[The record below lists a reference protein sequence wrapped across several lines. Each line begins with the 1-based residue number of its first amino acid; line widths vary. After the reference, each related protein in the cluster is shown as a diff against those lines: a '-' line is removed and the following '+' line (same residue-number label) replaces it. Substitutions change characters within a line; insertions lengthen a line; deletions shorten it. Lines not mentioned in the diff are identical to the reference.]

1 MAFTGSSSRETDDIR
16 RLSNRINELE
26 EQLRYALGNIGG
38 ENIVA
43 GSVGAEQ
50 LAPSAIQID
59 KLSDGLQKQITGPI
73 TTDRIRA
80 GSITADKIKAGAVTA
95 QKLAA
100 GAVTADKIT
109 AAAVQAI
116 LAQITTAQIDWASI
130 NSLSAVMAN
139 IANARI
145 STADIDFSHIKDLVA
160 DTAIITQG
168 SGEKLYIKRLAVDA
182 AQMVDLTVGQLTV
195 KASDGQYYSLDVD
208 IETGTVTA
216 NPVTVT
222 QAEIDAGQTES
233 GQHIIESDLTVSDLN
248 AATATATEALINKLT
263 AGRIDVDTLFARQA
277 VIDAISTMEIAGEG
291 TLSFFVTKQK
301 ELDGYVRV
309 VAEGDV
315 VYLEVGKAGDPAR
328 FRTDN
333 RTMEVTNIKTE
344 RLGITQKMTR
354 DEDWIFVAGKSGF
367 GIKYV
372 GEEVV

>member
-16 RLSNRINELE
+16 RLNNRINELE

-50 LAPSAIQID
+50 LAPSAIQIE
-59 KLSDGLQKQITGPI
+59 KLSDGLKKQITGPI

-95 QKLAA
+95 QKIAA
-100 GAVTADKIT
+100 GAIEADKIT

-130 NSLSAVMAN
+130 NSLSAVMAE
-139 IANARI
+139 ISNAQI
-145 STADIDFSHIKDLVA
+145 GTADIDFSHIKDLVA

-233 GQHIIESDLTVSDLN
+233 GQHIIETDLTVTDLN

-277 VIDAISTMEIAGEG
+277 TIDAISTMEISGNG
-291 TLSFFVTKQK
+291 TLSFYVTKQK

-309 VAEGDV
+309 AQVEDTV
-315 VYLEVGKAGDPAR
+315 CLEVGKDGENAV
-328 FRTDN
+328 FRADN
-333 RTMEVTNIKTE
+333 RSLSVTNIKTE
-344 RLGITQKMTR
+344 RLGIAQTMDQ
-354 DEDWIFVAGKSGF
+354 DEEWVWVATNTGVGL
-367 GIKYV
+367 KYV
-372 GEEVV
+372 GE